1 MLLEFRRLLAKLID
15 NSLGGRTSF
24 IQELQIS
31 RIGDICRRAAG
42 IDCQSAPVSIF
53 WPIGRLDQF
62 VERELL
68 ATIDRA
74 PAILSVISGSL
85 LKLFQEH
92 LLTTLHHELIDSP
105 QIVVSKTLAEVH
117 HHRGIKRLFARVS
130 LKTQEKL
137 DVWILPDLING
148 FLVGQS

>member
-1 MLLEFRRLLAKLID
+1 MLLEFRCLLAKLIN

-24 IQELQIS
+24 IVELQIS
-31 RIGDICRRAAG
+31 RIGDTCRFTAG
-42 IDCQSAPVSIF
+42 INCQSAPVLIF

-74 PAILSVISGSL
+74 PSILIFINGSL
-85 LKLFQEH
+85 VKLFQEH
-92 LLTTLHHELIDSP
+92 LITTLHHELIDSP
-105 QIVVSKTLAEVH
+105 QIVVSKTLAEVN
-117 HHRGIKRLFARVS
+117 HHRGIKGLFARVS
-130 LKTQEKL
+130 LKTEKKL
-137 DVWILPDLING
+137 DVWIFTDLFNG